1 MSDQNTTDME
11 SDTHVPSR
19 IVMEG
24 DDART
29 LHRIT
34 HKTSIVGWADET
46 VGSTHIG
53 KRKQNTMSRK
63 GKGKK
68 IEESA
73 WK

>member
-19 IVMEG
+19 IVIEG

-34 HKTSIVGWADET
+34 LAKHLLLGGQMKL
-46 VGSTHIG
+46 GSTHIG
-53 KRKQNTMSRK
+53 KQEQNTMSRK

-68 IEESA
+68 
-73 WK
+73 